1 VSLGLLAGTFLRL
14 AAMYGSS
21 HTAAAN
27 ISRLPA
33 RRVVS
38 PGAGMQVHPTNL
50 PLDLVDLAFAVPSPP
65 DVLNGAAGRWDT
77 LGGGLVRHHPKEATM
92 VEVGD
97 RVLVESEKVGSV
109 TRSGVVTAVDGRLIT
124 VRWDAGSQSVF
135 VPSAGSLQVTGH
147 EPPGREPDSS

>member
-1 VSLGLLAGTFLRL
+1 
-14 AAMYGSS
+14 
-21 HTAAAN
+21 
-27 ISRLPA
+27 
-33 RRVVS
+33 
-38 PGAGMQVHPTNL
+38 
-50 PLDLVDLAFAVPSPP
+50 
-65 DVLNGAAGRWDT
+65 
-77 LGGGLVRHHPKEATM
+77 M

-147 EPPGREPDSS
+147 EAPAGEPESS

>member
-1 VSLGLLAGTFLRL
+1 
-14 AAMYGSS
+14 ME
-21 HTAAAN
+21 
-27 ISRLPA
+27 PP
-33 RRVVS
+33 VV
-38 PGAGMQVHPTNL
+38 G
-50 PLDLVDLAFAVPSPP
+50 
-65 DVLNGAAGRWDT
+65 T
-77 LGGGLVRHHPKEATM
+77 LGMAWCRHHPEEATM

>member
-1 VSLGLLAGTFLRL
+1 MASTIV
-14 AAMYGSS
+14 
-21 HTAAAN
+21 
-27 ISRLPA
+27 
-33 RRVVS
+33 
-38 PGAGMQVHPTNL
+38 
-50 PLDLVDLAFAVPSPP
+50 PP
-65 DVLNGAAGRWDT
+65 DVLSGAAGRGDT
-77 LGGGLVRHHPKEATM
+77 WGGLVSSHPEEATM

-147 EPPGREPDSS
+147 EPPGREPESS